1 MRMDKQGGV
10 FVTGSGKDIAALM
23 GPSQRDPASVPLA
36 HLSNARAR
44 VHMAVAIGKMFPSDA
59 AAQKAKA
66 TEALQD
72 GRVAIAKVREI
83 RKQSAGQRA

>member
-1 MRMDKQGGV
+1 MDKQGGV
-10 FVTGSGKDIAALM
+10 VVTGSGKDIAALM
-23 GPSQRDPASVPLA
+23 GRSQRDPAAMPLA
-36 HLSNARAR
+36 QLSNARTR
-44 VHMAVAIGKMFPSDA
+44 VKLAVAIGKMFPSDA
-59 AAQKAKA
+59 ATQKAKA